1 MHRYVIQRLFASI
14 PVLIIV
20 ALVVFALIRI
30 APGDPASLFVGNDAD
45 PVRIAELREGL
56 GLNRPLPIQLGIWFR
71 DILSGNLGKSIT
83 SKYPVTELIWA
94 RLTPT
99 LSLAILTQIMTVL
112 IAVPLGVLAAWRANS
127 WLDRTVMLFASFG
140 FSIPVFFLG
149 FMLIWI
155 FALRIGI
162 FPAAGYVAPSENF
175 GAYLH
180 RLILPSFATSTI
192 LIAYITRMT
201 RASVLEVLREDYIR
215 TARSKGLTE
224 TSVLIRHALKNA
236 ALPVITVIGLGF
248 AALLSGL
255 VLTEQVFAIPGIGR
269 LVIDAIVRRDYPV
282 IQGAILITSVVYV
295 FVNLLVDLS
304 YAYFDP
310 RIRY

>member
-1 MHRYVIQRLFASI
+1 
-14 PVLIIV
+14 
-20 ALVVFALIRI
+20 
-30 APGDPASLFVGNDAD
+30 
-45 PVRIAELREGL
+45 
-56 GLNRPLPIQLGIWFR
+56 
-71 DILSGNLGKSIT
+71 
-83 SKYPVTELIWA
+83 
-94 RLTPT
+94 
-99 LSLAILTQIMTVL
+99 
-112 IAVPLGVLAAWRANS
+112 
-127 WLDRTVMLFASFG
+127 
-140 FSIPVFFLG
+140 
-149 FMLIWI
+149 
-155 FALRIGI
+155 
-162 FPAAGYVAPSENF
+162 
-175 GAYLH
+175 
-180 RLILPSFATSTI
+180 
-192 LIAYITRMT
+192 MT